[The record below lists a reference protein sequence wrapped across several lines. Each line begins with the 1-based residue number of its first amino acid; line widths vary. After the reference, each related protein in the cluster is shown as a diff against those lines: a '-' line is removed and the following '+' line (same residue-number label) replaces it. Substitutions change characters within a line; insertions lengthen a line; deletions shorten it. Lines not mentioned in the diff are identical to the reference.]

1 MPNFLFYSAVTISL
15 SFSKENFVAEPDSYE
30 TLHLLEKV
38 SRVSKHFPNFCLILC
53 LIIGVIIG
61 SSEVETLGET

>member
-1 MPNFLFYSAVTISL
+1 MPNFLFYSAVTISF
-15 SFSKENFVAEPDSYE
+15 SFSEENFVAEPDRKLRNFTSLGE
-30 TLHLLEKV
+30 GL
-38 SRVSKHFPNFCLILC
+38 SKHFPNFCLILC